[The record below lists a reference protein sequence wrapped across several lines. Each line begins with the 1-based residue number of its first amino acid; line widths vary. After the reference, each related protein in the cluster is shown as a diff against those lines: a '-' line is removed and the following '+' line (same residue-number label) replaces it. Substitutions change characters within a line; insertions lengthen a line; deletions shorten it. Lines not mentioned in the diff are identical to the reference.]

1 MLHVLITFCGII
13 TSYSSAYS
21 QGSYKCEPL
30 KEQTCLGEKLDYHY
44 TTTELVTDSSSQ
56 DQVKKNLEK
65 WEGLKFLPKCWE
77 VLQPFL
83 CQIYKP
89 KCKNG
94 SVELPCREQ
103 CFATRKP
110 CSVVESYRRWPEFL
124 RCDKL
129 PEGNCNGTLKKLHL
143 NESACKAP
151 LVETAYKPSWYEGI
165 EGCGIQCMNPIFSE
179 EEHTRIH
186 RFVAA
191 FGTLTTVCTLFTV
204 VTFLVGWK
212 SQNRYPSVIL
222 FFMNACFCVASVGFL
237 IQFSSDARRKVVC
250 RRDDTMR
257 LGEPTESDSFLC
269 VLTFVLVYY
278 FSLAGMTWFVMLA
291 YSWCICFKTL
301 GSTRD
306 NFAGKTGYFH
316 IISWSLPAVLT
327 GCVLLVKQVDA
338 NSISGICFVGYK
350 NPSMR
355 AGFLLAPLGLDLVI
369 GGMFLAKGLFTLFKL
384 RKSNPNFLSNRASI
398 KIKETIMRVGF
409 FAFVAFAFVF
419 ITFACHVYEYYNQE
433 RWERSYRAF
442 LMCIANHE
450 VKGVSNTCSIKDR
463 ANLSVLE
470 LSLSSLFG
478 AGIAMSGWTWT
489 SNTFKT
495 WKKLWHR
502 VTTSVPLKKCDISFK
517 LSKWIRPSF
526 RKFA

>member
-1 MLHVLITFCGII
+1 
-13 TSYSSAYS
+13 
-21 QGSYKCEPL
+21 
-30 KEQTCLGEKLDYHY
+30 
-44 TTTELVTDSSSQ
+44 
-56 DQVKKNLEK
+56 
-65 WEGLKFLPKCWE
+65 GLKFLPKCWE

-129 PEGNCNGTLKKLHL
+129 PEGNCNGTSSVHSSSTSLVNLCLCFAYAYVDPVFTRRKCKRRRKIIKTSH
-143 NESACKAP
+143 SSCAYACSY
-151 LVETAYKPSWYEGI
+151 VEP
-165 EGCGIQCMNPIFSE
+165 
-179 EEHTRIH
+179 
-186 RFVAA
+186 
-191 FGTLTTVCTLFTV
+191 

-442 LMCIANHE
+442 LM
-450 VKGVSNTCSIKDR
+450 
-463 ANLSVLE
+463 
-470 LSLSSLFG
+470 
-478 AGIAMSGWTWT
+478 
-489 SNTFKT
+489 
-495 WKKLWHR
+495 
-502 VTTSVPLKKCDISFK
+502 
-517 LSKWIRPSF
+517 
-526 RKFA
+526 